1 MATESQLEIYR
12 IVLGKR
18 TFKEIVREKNNILT
32 EEERTDENLFT
43 LLFQNILSK
52 LTQNAAW
59 TSDRT
64 KLGLALFS
72 NDGEDVNRILSNHS
86 GHFVIEG
93 YIDGGYYDKLRTI
106 AQTNNVATRER
117 LGRDK
122 MVTDRYYIYLYCP
135 IDAKV
140 GIMFLEKKKGLN
152 IHTAVD
158 LFITEVFKTPR
169 YAVKIERFVPQSI
182 INEYKDEGVVDS
194 FTFTD
199 AITTSVIDGQGI
211 ELEEKRYGVTIKITL
226 PEDERPEFDVVQQM
240 LQWLGNGAISLGNS
254 VMHLSEF
261 GKKKGSLQKEEKK
274 YSFEV
279 GDDLKIKPMIPIDD
293 ELQDEDNSIL
303 RRDEI
308 KTMCDEVLAQIM
320 EEVYP
325 AN

>member
-226 PEDERPEFDVVQQM
+226 PEDERPKFDVVQQM

>member
-1 MATESQLEIYR
+1 MAIESQLEIYR

-18 TFKEIVREKNNILT
+18 TFKEIVREKNNIPT

>member
-18 TFKEIVREKNNILT
+18 TFKEIVREKNNIPT

-86 GHFVIEG
+86 DHFVIEG

-226 PEDERPEFDVVQQM
+226 PEDERPDFDVVQQM

>member
-18 TFKEIVREKNNILT
+18 TFKEIVREKNNIPT

-226 PEDERPEFDVVQQM
+226 PEDDRPEFDVVQQM

>member
-18 TFKEIVREKNNILT
+18 TFKEIVREKNNIPT

-43 LLFQNILSK
+43 MLFQNILSK

-254 VMHLSEF
+254 MMHLSEF

-274 YSFEV
+274 YSFEI

>member
-18 TFKEIVREKNNILT
+18 TFKEIVREKNNIPT
-32 EEERTDENLFT
+32 EEERTDDNLFT

-226 PEDERPEFDVVQQM
+226 PEDERPEFDVDQQM

-274 YSFEV
+274 YHLLSF
-279 GDDLKIKPMIPIDD
+279 GYHL
-293 ELQDEDNSIL
+293 LF
-303 RRDEI
+303 
-308 KTMCDEVLAQIM
+308 
-320 EEVYP
+320 
-325 AN
+325 

>member
-18 TFKEIVREKNNILT
+18 TFKEIVREKNNIPT

-72 NDGEDVNRILSNHS
+72 NDGEAVNRILSSHAE
-86 GHFVIEG
+86 HFVIEG
-93 YIDGGYYDKLRTI
+93 YIDGGYYDRLRTI
-106 AQTNNVATRER
+106 AQTDNVAERER

-135 IDAKV
+135 IDAKI

-211 ELEEKRYGVTIKITL
+211 ELEKKRYGVTIKITL

-240 LQWLGNGAISLGNS
+240 LQWLGNGAINLGNS
-254 VMHLSEF
+254 MMHLSEF
-261 GKKKGSLQKEEKK
+261 GKKKGSLQKEDKK

-293 ELQDEDNSIL
+293 EFQDEDNSIL
-303 RRDEI
+303 KRNDI
-308 KTMCDEVLAQIM
+308 KEMCDGVLAQIRG
-320 EEVYP
+320 EVFP

>member
-18 TFKEIVREKNNILT
+18 TFKEIVREKNNIPT
-32 EEERTDENLFT
+32 EEERTDDNLFT

-254 VMHLSEF
+254 EMHLSEF

-279 GDDLKIKPMIPIDD
+279 GDDLKITPMIPIDD

>member
-18 TFKEIVREKNNILT
+18 TFKEIVREKNNIPT
-32 EEERTDENLFT
+32 EEERTDDNLFT

>member
-18 TFKEIVREKNNILT
+18 TFKEIVREKNNIPT
-32 EEERTDENLFT
+32 EEERTDENLFM

-52 LTQNAAW
+52 LTHNAAW

-64 KLGLALFS
+64 KLGLALCS
-72 NDGEDVNRILSNHS
+72 NDGEAVNRILSSHAE
-86 GHFVIEG
+86 HFVIEG
-93 YIDGGYYDKLRTI
+93 YIDGGYYDRLRTI
-106 AQTNNVATRER
+106 AQTYNVAERER

-122 MVTDRYYIYLYCP
+122 IVRDRYYIYLHCP
-135 IDAKV
+135 LNSKV
-140 GIMFLEKKKGLN
+140 GLFFLEKKKGLN

-158 LFITEVFKTPR
+158 LFLVEVFKTAR
-169 YAVKIERFVPQSI
+169 HAVKIERFVPQSI
-182 INEYKDEGVVDS
+182 INEYRDEGLVDS

-199 AITTSVIDGQGI
+199 AITTSTVDGQGI
-211 ELEEKRYGVTIKITL
+211 EMAEKTYGVTVKITL

-254 VMHLSEF
+254 MMHLSEF
-261 GKKKGSLQKEEKK
+261 GKKKGSLQKEDKK

-293 ELQDEDNSIL
+293 DFQDEDNSIL
-303 RRDEI
+303 KRNDIRE
-308 KTMCDEVLAQIM
+308 MCDGVLAQIKG
-320 EEVYP
+320 EVFP
-325 AN
+325 VN

>member
-18 TFKEIVREKNNILT
+18 TFKEIVREKNNIPT
-32 EEERTDENLFT
+32 EEEMTDENLFT

-226 PEDERPEFDVVQQM
+226 PEDDRPEFDVVQQM

-303 RRDEI
+303 RRNEI

>member
-18 TFKEIVREKNNILT
+18 TFKEIVREKNNIPT

-279 GDDLKIKPMIPIDD
+279 GNDLKIKPMIPIDD

>member
-18 TFKEIVREKNNILT
+18 TFKEIVREKNNIPT
-32 EEERTDENLFT
+32 EEEMTDENLFT
-43 LLFQNILSK
+43 LLFQNILCK

-303 RRDEI
+303 RRNEI

>member
-18 TFKEIVREKNNILT
+18 TFKEIVREKNNIPT

-117 LGRDK
+117 LERDK

>member
-1 MATESQLEIYR
+1 MINFT
-12 IVLGKR
+12 K
-18 TFKEIVREKNNILT
+18 
-32 EEERTDENLFT
+32 LF
-43 LLFQNILSK
+43 FEDHLSK

>member
-18 TFKEIVREKNNILT
+18 TFKEIVREKNNIPT
-32 EEERTDENLFT
+32 EEERTDENLFM

>member
-18 TFKEIVREKNNILT
+18 TFKEIVREKNNIPT

-254 VMHLSEF
+254 MMHLSEF

>member
-18 TFKEIVREKNNILT
+18 TFKEIVREKNNIPT

-303 RRDEI
+303 RRNEI

>member
-18 TFKEIVREKNNILT
+18 TFKEIVREKNNIPT

-169 YAVKIERFVPQSI
+169 YAVKIERFVPLSI

-303 RRDEI
+303 RRNEI

>member
-18 TFKEIVREKNNILT
+18 TFKEIVREKNNIPT
-32 EEERTDENLFT
+32 EEERTDDNLFT

-135 IDAKV
+135 IYAKV

>member
-1 MATESQLEIYR
+1 MATASQLEIYR

-18 TFKEIVREKNNILT
+18 TFKEIIKEKNNISI
-32 EEERTDENLFT
+32 EEDITDENLFS
-43 LLFQNILSK
+43 LLFQNILNK

-72 NDGEDVNRILSNHS
+72 NDGEDVNRILLNHS

-135 IDAKV
+135 INAKV

-169 YAVKIERFVPQSI
+169 YAVKTERFVPKSI
-182 INEYKDEGVVDS
+182 IDEYKNGGVVDS

-199 AITTSVIDGQGI
+199 AITTSVIDGQGL
-211 ELEEKRYGVTIKITL
+211 ELEEKRYGVSIKITL
-226 PEDERPEFDVVQQM
+226 PENERPEFNVLSQM
-240 LQWLGNGAISLGNS
+240 LQCLGNGTIQLGNS
-254 VMHLSEF
+254 VMQLSQF

-320 EEVYP
+320 EDVYL

>member
-18 TFKEIVREKNNILT
+18 TFKEIVREKNNIPT
-32 EEERTDENLFT
+32 EEEMTDENLFT

>member
-1 MATESQLEIYR
+1 M
-12 IVLGKR
+12 
-18 TFKEIVREKNNILT
+18 
-32 EEERTDENLFT
+32 
-43 LLFQNILSK
+43 
-52 LTQNAAW
+52 
-59 TSDRT
+59 
-64 KLGLALFS
+64 
-72 NDGEDVNRILSNHS
+72 
-86 GHFVIEG
+86 
-93 YIDGGYYDKLRTI
+93 
-106 AQTNNVATRER
+106 ATRER

-169 YAVKIERFVPQSI
+169 YAVKMERFVPKSI

-308 KTMCDEVLAQIM
+308 KTMCDEVIAQIM

>member
-18 TFKEIVREKNNILT
+18 TFKEIVREKNNIPT

-158 LFITEVFKTPR
+158 LFITEVLKTPR

-254 VMHLSEF
+254 VMYLSEF

-303 RRDEI
+303 RRNEI

>member
-18 TFKEIVREKNNILT
+18 TFREIVREKNNIPT

-226 PEDERPEFDVVQQM
+226 PEDDRPEFDVVQQM

-303 RRDEI
+303 RRNEI

>member
-18 TFKEIVREKNNILT
+18 TFKEIVREKNNIPT

-135 IDAKV
+135 IDAKI

-279 GDDLKIKPMIPIDD
+279 GDGLKIKPMIPIDD

>member
-18 TFKEIVREKNNILT
+18 TFKEIVREKNNIPT

-158 LFITEVFKTPR
+158 LFITEVLKTPR

-240 LQWLGNGAISLGNS
+240 LQWIGNGAISLGNS

-320 EEVYP
+320 EDVYP

>member
-18 TFKEIVREKNNILT
+18 TFKEIVREKNNIPT